1 MTGVRALGVDAA
13 GASGWVGVVV
23 DDGGFVQSSIGSLTE
38 VIESAEP
45 IAVIGVD
52 IPIGNLPGGGRLADR
67 EARAFVGPRGSS
79 VFNAPPLESLA
90 GDSYAEVNRRLEAT
104 GHPKMSRQAW
114 ALGKRVTET
123 DGVARSDHRIIEVHP
138 EVSFRALAGIDV
150 RWSKKTWNGQTLRR
164 ALLAGAGIEIPDEL
178 GNAGGVLADDV
189 LDAAVVGWSARRYA
203 RGEALALPTSTEV
216 DDTGRRLAI
225 WY

>member
-13 GASGWVGVVV
+13 GARGWVGVVI
-23 DDGGFVQSSIGSLTE
+23 DDGGFVQSSIGSLTD

-45 IAVIGVD
+45 VATIGVD

-67 EARAFVGPRGSS
+67 EARGFVGPRGSS

-90 GDSYAEVNRRLEAT
+90 VGCYAEANRRLAAT

-114 ALGKRVTET
+114 ALGKRVIET
-123 DGVARSDHRIIEVHP
+123 DLLARSDDRVIEVHP
-138 EVSFRALAGIDV
+138 EVSFRALAGNDV
-150 RWSKKTWNGQTLRR
+150 RWPKKTWNGQMLRR
-164 ALLAGAGIEIPDEL
+164 ELLVRAGIEIPDAL
-178 GNAGGVLADDV
+178 GDAGGVPADDV
-189 LDAAVVGWSARRYA
+189 LDAAVVAWSARRYA
-203 RGEALALPTSTEV
+203 RGKALALPTTTEV